1 MEVSTMRRIT
11 TAMVVKVTGSDDEL
25 VKILEV
31 EENCENPREMY
42 EFWNDQLI
50 GSLKSNELV
59 KVETEY
65 K

>member
-1 MEVSTMRRIT
+1 MRRIT

-31 EENCENPREMY
+31 KENCENPREMY
-42 EFWNDQLI
+42 EFWKDQLA
-50 GSLKSNELV
+50 GSLKSGELV

>member
-1 MEVSTMRRIT
+1 MEVMIMRSIT
-11 TAMVVKVTGSDDEL
+11 TAMVVKVTGSDDEV

-31 EENCENPREMY
+31 REDEECPREMY
-42 EFWNDQLI
+42 EFWKHQLE
-50 GSLKSNELV
+50 GSLKSGELV

>member
-1 MEVSTMRRIT
+1 MRSIT
-11 TAMVVKVTGSDDEL
+11 TAMVVKVTGSDDEV

-31 EENCENPREMY
+31 RENEECPREMY
-42 EFWNDQLI
+42 EFWKDQLE